1 MSERYQPPR
10 TNFGPSHRSL
20 CRSDQVAANHHRD
33 LDATKR
39 DRFELLSAYLDGE
52 VSPDERRLVA
62 TWLDEDPEAQC
73 LYRRL
78 LQLRQ
83 GFQRLN
89 SKSQV
94 DYHSCDAADQIM
106 RKLNRRLRMTCMAGM
121 TAAAVAV
128 ISVFSG
134 ALNPLERFGGAT
146 MSASGSSEDSL
157 EIALDQPPIAIPK
170 PVMTKQALPMDAGFS
185 GTDQPSEIGQT
196 AL

>member
-10 TNFGPSHRSL
+10 AKFGASHQAL
-20 CRSDQVAANHHRD
+20 CRFDYAATNHYRD

-62 TWLDEDPEAQC
+62 TWLDKDPEAQC

-83 GFQRLN
+83 GFQGLN
-89 SKSQV
+89 SNSQL
-94 DYHSCDAADQIM
+94 DYPPCDAADQVI
-106 RKLNRRLRMTCMAGM
+106 RRLNRRFRMTCMAGM

-128 ISVFSG
+128 IGVFSG
-134 ALNPLERFGGAT
+134 ALNPIERLGGGT
-146 MSASGSSEDSL
+146 ISASSASEDSL

-170 PVMTKQALPMDAGFS
+170 PVMTKQALPMEPGLS
-185 GTDQPSEIGQT
+185 GVDQPGELGQT